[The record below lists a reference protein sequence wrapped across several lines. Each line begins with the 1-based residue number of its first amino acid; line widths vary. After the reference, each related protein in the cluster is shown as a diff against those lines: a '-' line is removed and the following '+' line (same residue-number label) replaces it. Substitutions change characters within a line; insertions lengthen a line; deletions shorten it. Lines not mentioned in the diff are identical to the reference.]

1 LLNQAALKLERG
13 KAQEASEILDRFLAS
28 SPANPRSALILR
40 AEAAIALGQL
50 DRAAQDLATVR
61 EAAPADAEV
70 LNNLCWTAATAG
82 VLLDQALRDCDAA
95 LAIAPDSP
103 AILDSRGR
111 LLLQRGDLAGAL
123 AAYEAALAIAPEL
136 PASLYGRGVARI
148 ASGQVEEGER
158 DKAAAIALDPDTP
171 TDFESYPPR

>member
-1 LLNQAALKLERG
+1 
-13 KAQEASEILDRFLAS
+13 
-28 SPANPRSALILR
+28 
-40 AEAAIALGQL
+40 
-50 DRAAQDLATVR
+50 
-61 EAAPADAEV
+61 
-70 LNNLCWTAATAG
+70 
-82 VLLDQALRDCDAA
+82 
-95 LAIAPDSP
+95 
-103 AILDSRGR
+103 
-111 LLLQRGDLAGAL
+111 LLQRGDLTGAL